1 MTQRQN
7 TIHGGTR
14 TRAVLID
21 ERDAADLIG
30 LTPRF
35 LQERRRT
42 GDGPPFVR
50 ISSRCIRYRPSDI
63 EAWAEDRLRTSTS
76 DADAA

>member
-1 MTQRQN
+1 MTQH
-7 TIHGGTR
+7 IHGGTR
-14 TRAVLID
+14 TRAVLVD
-21 ERDAADLIG
+21 ERTAATMID

-50 ISSRCIRYRPSDI
+50 ISARCIRYRPEDL
-63 EAWAEDRLRTSTS
+63 EAWAAERIRTSTT
-76 DADAA
+76 DQGEAA